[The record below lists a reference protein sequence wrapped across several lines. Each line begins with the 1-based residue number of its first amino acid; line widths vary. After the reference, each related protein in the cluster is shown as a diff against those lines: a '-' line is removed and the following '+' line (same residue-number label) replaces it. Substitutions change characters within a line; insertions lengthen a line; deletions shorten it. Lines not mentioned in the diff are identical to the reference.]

1 MISSQTLEDAH
12 LTRPGDRWR
21 RLYRLLTSVTCAT
34 VLLTASPTR
43 PRAQTAPP
51 NAAAPSS
58 PTFADAQRLFLNSH
72 YVAAAELAMALQVK
86 TADAAYAELRSSA
99 LLFQL
104 KALLEGPPGAD
115 LDKNGVDKLDKKEA
129 LKHCVPCPEL
139 ITAFKAEVERG
150 QTLARAQLRA
160 NPNDESALFLLGKL
174 DLNYVWLVLGPL
186 GQRTG
191 WDEYWEA
198 RRSLDA
204 VLKINPQHVR
214 AMVARAWVDYIVDTK
229 MPFGTKWIL
238 GGGNKKKALV
248 AIRLAT
254 RVPTDFYAHAES
266 EFALWNILLREHQT
280 PEATVIARRL
290 ALTFPENPELA
301 AYLKARAADKP

>member
-1 MISSQTLEDAH
+1 MISFQTLEDAH
-12 LTRPGDRWR
+12 PTRPGDRWR
-21 RLYRLLTSVTCAT
+21 RLYRLLASVTCAT
-34 VLLTASPTR
+34 VLLTASPAR
-43 PRAQTAPP
+43 PRAQSAPP
-51 NAAAPSS
+51 NGAVPSS

-72 YVAAAELAMALQVK
+72 YAAAAELAMALQLK
-86 TADAAYAELRSSA
+86 TADAAHSELRSSA

-115 LDKNGVDKLDKKEA
+115 LDKNAVDKLDKKDA
-129 LKHCVPCPEL
+129 LKRCVPCPEL
-139 ITAFKAEVERG
+139 IAAFKAEVERG
-150 QTLARAQLRA
+150 QTLARARLRA
-160 NPNDESALFLLGKL
+160 NPTDESALFLLGKL

-238 GGGNKKKALV
+238 GGGNKKKALT

-254 RVPTDFYAHAES
+254 KVPTDFYAQAES